1 MPWPADEEKD
11 GESGSIDKRYDRV
24 TALISKAVKCSAEKE
39 DDGGGSWGIRGSIP
53 LPTTRTWATRAALC
67 GRRLWPHCCFFL
79 FFTSSW
85 SPRFS
90 RSFHFEKDHV
100 SRLGKT
106 EMSCQ
111 VQILS
116 TECQA
121 RHVRG

>member
-1 MPWPADEEKD
+1 MQRGEGGRRRWLVGHQGQHTVADHTD
-11 GESGSIDKRYDRV
+11 MGHSGSIV
-24 TALISKAVKCSAEKE
+24 WTEVV
-39 DDGGGSWGIRGSIP
+39 
-53 LPTTRTWATRAALC
+53 AAL
-67 GRRLWPHCCFFL
+67 LLFL
-79 FFTSSW
+79 FVTSSW